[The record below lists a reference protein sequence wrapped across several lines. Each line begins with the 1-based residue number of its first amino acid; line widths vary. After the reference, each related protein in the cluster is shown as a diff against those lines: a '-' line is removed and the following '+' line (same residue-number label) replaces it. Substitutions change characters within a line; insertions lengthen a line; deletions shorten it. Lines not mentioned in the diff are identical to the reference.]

1 MRLGFSSRD
10 ELLSHCHRERQVGEP
25 TAMQM
30 AELTSSD
37 TELDASEAM
46 R

>member
-1 MRLGFSSRD
+1 MCLGFSSRN

-25 TAMQM
+25 IAMQM
-30 AELTSSD
+30 AEFTASD
-37 TELDASEAM
+37 TKLDAAEAM